1 MSRLEETI
9 QAKKQKREQ
18 LEALGINVH
27 PYSFAKTF
35 TLQSCRESLGSDVQ
49 TAGRIMSKR
58 EHGKVTFLTL
68 TDHSG
73 SIQVMVKE
81 ENVGEDH
88 YKTLV
93 NLIDASD
100 FVGVSGKVIESK
112 TGEITIEADSYQV
125 LSKALRAVPATFQ
138 GIDDKEI
145 RFRKRY
151 LDMLIDP
158 KVKKVLDDRF
168 LIEKEL
174 RRYLQD
180 IHNFVEVE
188 TPVLQP
194 LYGGTNAK
202 PFTTH
207 MNALDSNFYLRIAPE
222 LYLKRLIVGGYE
234 RLFEIARNFRN
245 EGIDQTHQPEFTMIE
260 WYHAY
265 ADYQTMM
272 DTAEGLIK
280 HLAEKVNGSL
290 ELSVGETTI
299 SLEGNWPR
307 LRMVDAIEKY
317 LSWNMDHVSD
327 DEIQEKLKAH
337 RLETTGSFSRG
348 KAIFAIFDKLVTPN
362 LLNPT
367 WIIDYPKEVSPLA
380 KAHRNADGFVERFEL
395 YVGTKEMADGWS
407 EITDSLDQRARFE
420 NEQKNMREGDD
431 EAQPLDEDFVEAMEY
446 GMPPLGGIGMGI
458 DRLVMFLTNTWS
470 IKEVI
475 AFPTLRPTADQ
486 VRMTEMLMGKNV
498 KLVIPANEVRPES
511 GPKRSWTSQ
520 DDKKQISLSRD
531 QAMTLLE
538 SLVQN
543 NGLRGH
549 MKAVESAMGGLW
561 DYFSNER
568 PNEVN
573 ESKESWKI
581 IGLIHDADWEKT
593 ESAFDQHT
601 VVLSEALERLGVDDM
616 WGDSVR
622 THNYSRVA
630 NQRLPSTL
638 MEWSL
643 YACDHMTGIIVA
655 CALVMPSKKL
665 ADVTLERVLRKFK
678 EKGFAKGATRDEI
691 LEGIEHLNIDLE
703 TLARVCLE
711 AMQKDAKIIGL

>member
-9 QAKKQKREQ
+9 QAKKQKRES
-18 LEALGINVH
+18 LEARGVNVH
-27 PYSFAKTF
+27 PYSYDKTH
-35 TLQSCRESLGSDVQ
+35 TISACRQSLGDTVQ

-68 TDHSG
+68 MDHSG
-73 SIQVMVKE
+73 SIQVMIKE
-81 ENVGEDH
+81 EHVGEND
-88 YKTLV
+88 YKSLIT
-93 NLIDASD
+93 LIDASD
-100 FVGVSGKVIESK
+100 FIGVQGTVIESK
-112 TGEITIEADSYQV
+112 TGEITIEAQNYTM
-125 LSKALRAVPATFQ
+125 LGKALRSVPVSFQ
-138 GIDDKEI
+138 GIEDKEV

-158 KVKKVLDDRF
+158 KVKKILDDRF
-168 LIEKEL
+168 TIEKEL

-180 IHNFVEVE
+180 VHNFVEVE

-280 HLAEKVNGSL
+280 HLAQKVNGSL
-290 ELSVGETTI
+290 GISVGETTI
-299 SLEGNWPR
+299 TLDGNWPR
-307 LRMVDAIEKY
+307 LRMVEAIKKY
-317 LSWNMDHVSD
+317 LSLDVGDWT
-327 DEIQEKLKAH
+327 EEQFKTFLAEKK
-337 RLETTGSFSRG
+337 LELTGSYSRG
-348 KAIFAIFDKLVTPN
+348 KAIFAIFDKLVTGN

-380 KAHRNADGFVERFEL
+380 KAHRTTDGFVERFEL

-475 AFPTLRPTADQ
+475 AFPTLRPTPQQLAMSEKMQ
-486 VRMTEMLMGKNV
+486 GKPTKKSAPIEQPSEM
-498 KLVIPANEVRPES
+498 
-511 GPKRSWTSQ
+511 
-520 DDKKQISLSRD
+520 KQISLSREK
-531 QAMTLLE
+531 AISLLE
-538 SLVQN
+538 SLVEN

-561 DYFSNER
+561 EHFSQSCPAKVHET
-568 PNEVN
+568 
-573 ESKESWKI
+573 KESWKI
-581 IGLIHDADWEKT
+581 VGLIHDADWEKT
-593 ESAFDQHT
+593 ESDPSEHT
-601 VVLSEALERLGVDDM
+601 EVLSEALEKLGVEAI
-616 WGDSVR
+616 WSDSIR
-622 THNYSRVA
+622 THNYERIEE
-630 NQRLPSTL
+630 QRMPTSL

-655 CALVMPSKKL
+655 CALVMPSRKL
-665 ADVTLERVLRKFK
+665 ADVTLERVIKKFK
-678 EKGFAKGATRDEI
+678 EKSFAKGATREEI
-691 LEGIEHLNIDLE
+691 LIGIDHLEIDLE
-703 TLARVCLE
+703 TIAKVCLE
-711 AMQKDAKIIGL
+711 AMQQDAETIGL

>member
-9 QAKKQKREQ
+9 QAKKQKREA
-18 LEALGINVH
+18 LEAQGINVH
-27 PYSFAKTF
+27 PYSFAKTH
-35 TLQSCRESLGSDVQ
+35 TVQGARDAMGEDVT

-81 ENVGEDH
+81 ENVGEVA
-88 YKTLV
+88 YKNLV
-93 NLIDASD
+93 TLIDASD
-100 FVGVSGKVIESK
+100 FVGVAGTVIESK
-112 TGEITIEADSYQV
+112 TGEITIEASAYTM
-125 LSKALRAVPATFQ
+125 LGKALRSVPVSFQ
-138 GIDDKEI
+138 GIEDKEV

-180 IHNFVEVE
+180 VHNFVEVE

-265 ADYQTMM
+265 ADYQVMM

-280 HLAEKVNGSL
+280 HLAQKVNGSL
-290 ELSVGETTI
+290 ELSVQETSIT
-299 SLEGNWPR
+299 LEGNWPR
-307 LRMVDAIEKY
+307 LRMVEAIEKY
-317 LSWNMDHVSD
+317 LTLDIRQWTDVQFKSFLT
-327 DEIQEKLKAH
+327 EKS
-337 RLETTGSFSRG
+337 LELTGSYARG
-348 KAIFAIFDKLVTPN
+348 KAIFTIFDKLVTPS

-380 KAHRNADGFVERFEL
+380 KAHRNAVGMVERFEL

-420 NEQKNMREGDD
+420 NEQKNMREGDE

-475 AFPTLRPTADQ
+475 AFPTLRPTPEQLAMSEKMQ
-486 VRMTEMLMGKNV
+486 GK
-498 KLVIPANEVRPES
+498 KTTTKQIGDS
-511 GPKRSWTSQ
+511 SKHSQKTSPSE
-520 DDKKQISLSRD
+520 ISLSREN
-531 QAMTLLE
+531 AIELLE

-561 DYFSNER
+561 EHFSKER
-568 PNEVN
+568 SNEVN
-573 ESKESWKI
+573 ETKDSWKI
-581 IGLIHDADWEKT
+581 VGLIHDADWEKT
-593 ESAFDQHT
+593 EDDPSEHT
-601 VVLSEALERLGVDDM
+601 QVLSEALEKLGVDAV
-616 WGDSVR
+616 WSDSIR
-622 THNYSRVA
+622 THNYERIEE
-630 NQRLPSTL
+630 QRMPTSL

-655 CALVMPSKKL
+655 CALVMPNKKL

-678 EKGFAKGATRDEI
+678 EKSFAKGATREEI
-691 LEGIEHLNIDLE
+691 LIGIDHLQIDLE
-703 TLARVCLE
+703 TLASVCLE
-711 AMQKDAKIIGL
+711 AMQNDASMIGL

>member
-1 MSRLEETI
+1 MSRLDETI
-9 QAKKQKREQ
+9 TAKKQKREA
-18 LEALGINVH
+18 LEAQGMVVH
-27 PYSFAKTF
+27 PYSYAKTHMILA
-35 TLQSCRESLGSDVQ
+35 TRESLGDDVQ

-73 SIQVMVKE
+73 SIQVMIKE
-81 ENVGEDH
+81 ENVGEIA
-88 YKTLV
+88 YKNLV
-93 NLIDASD
+93 TLIDASD
-100 FVGVSGKVIESK
+100 FLGVSGKVIESK
-112 TGEITIEADSYQV
+112 TGEITIEAASFTI
-125 LSKALRAVPATFQ
+125 LSKALRSVPNTFA
-138 GIDDKEI
+138 GIEDKEV

-180 IHNFVEVE
+180 VHNFIEVE

-265 ADYQTMM
+265 ADYSVMM

-280 HLAEKVNGSL
+280 HLAQKVNGSL
-290 ELSVGETTI
+290 DLNVGETAITL
-299 SLEGNWPR
+299 SGTWPR
-307 LRMVDAIEKY
+307 LRMVDAIKKY
-317 LSWNMDHVSD
+317 LSLDVESWSD
-327 DEIQEKLKAH
+327 EQFSSFLSEKS
-337 RLETTGSFSRG
+337 LELTGSFSRG
-348 KAIFAIFDKLVTPN
+348 KAVFAIFDKLVTGS

-380 KAHRNADGFVERFEL
+380 KAHRNTDGFVERFEL

-475 AFPTLRPTADQ
+475 AFPTLRPTPEQLAMSEKMQ
-486 VRMTEMLMGKNV
+486 GKKSKTSV
-498 KLVIPANEVRPES
+498 TSTPTPQPS
-511 GPKRSWTSQ
+511 SQSSSPKATGNTSS
-520 DDKKQISLSRD
+520 IGLSRD
-531 QAMTLLE
+531 AAVKLLE
-538 SLVQN
+538 SLVEN
-543 NGLRGH
+543 KGLRGH

-561 DYFSNER
+561 EHFSQTR
-568 PNEVN
+568 PAEVS
-573 ESKESWKI
+573 ESKDSWEI
-581 IGLIHDADWEKT
+581 VGLVHDADWEKT

-601 VVLSEALERLGVDDM
+601 VLLSQELSSLGVSDT
-616 WGDSVR
+616 WADSIR
-622 THNYSRVA
+622 SHNYARVA
-630 NQRLPSTL
+630 NQRQPASL

-678 EKGFAKGATRDEI
+678 ENSFAKGATREEI
-691 LEGIEHLNIDLE
+691 LEGIEHLEIDLE
-703 TLARVCLE
+703 TLARVCLL
-711 AMQKDAKIIGL
+711 AMQKDSDLIGL